1 MDKKELIRKNA
12 IKVIAI
18 EGYHNTTI
26 KMIADEAGIAVGTI
40 YNYFKT
46 KDEIIDYVFEV
57 EHGKRIRFLKEIDN
71 ENQSISE
78 KIRAFLDFHFDD
90 LNDNKHIGKVLIQES
105 MIPTKRSLE
114 GITKFLVNLPI
125 IFSEMLRKAQI
136 NNEIRNMNHH
146 IVSHAIFHAIR
157 GVVYTLETID
167 DTKDYESAKKQLLD
181 FILNGILK

>member
-1 MDKKELIRKNA
+1 MDKKDLIRKNA

-46 KDEIIDYVFEV
+46 KEEIIDYVFHV
-57 EHGKRIRFLKEIDN
+57 EHDKRIRFLKEIDSK
-71 ENQSISE
+71 NQSISE

-90 LNDNKHIGKVLIQES
+90 LNDNQHVGKVLIQES
-105 MIPTKRSLE
+105 MIPTKRSME
-114 GITKFLVNLPI
+114 GITRFLIDLPI
-125 IFSEMLRKAQI
+125 IFSEMLRKAEN

-146 IVSHAIFHAIR
+146 VVSHAIFHAIR
-157 GVVYTLETID
+157 GVVYNLATIA
-167 DTKDYESAKKQLLD
+167 DTKDYVNAKEQLLD
-181 FILNGILK
+181 FILNGILQ